1 MILGIVL
8 TTTWTSCCWGE
19 KSLAERNIT
28 KHKHTQVRMTTV
40 FPHRHARMHQAKAIP
55 HTLMYWL
62 SKPLSTV
69 LCVPCISQC
78 FYTLEASV
86 HKSPSGPQLMLPASS
101 VRSLRQ
107 QKHMA
112 RIQQEG
118 KSPHSLSN
126 CSYGLQF
133 PACLRAQGGL
143 KNLQPLSEPLGNPFR
158 QYVYRFQD
166 NMVNKLN

>member
-1 MILGIVL
+1 MFLGIVL
-8 TTTWTSCCWGE
+8 TTTRTSYCWGE
-19 KSLAERNIT
+19 KSLPERKIT

-40 FPHRHARMHQAKAIP
+40 FPHRHADVHQAKAIP
-55 HTLMYWL
+55 HTLTYWL

-69 LCVPCISQC
+69 SCVPCTSQC

-86 HKSPSGPQLMLPASS
+86 HKSPSGPQLMVPASS
-101 VRSLRQ
+101 VWSLRQ

-112 RIQQEG
+112 WIQQER

-133 PACLRAQGGL
+133 PACLRVQGGL

-158 QYVYRFQD
+158 QYVYCFQD